1 MGRDTK
7 YDSSVHPILAKYMA
21 RCGLTDIQIA
31 KEMNISKAT
40 LNRWKKT
47 YPEFLS
53 SLKENK
59 KFIDALVEDSLLKKA
74 LGYEVEEVEV
84 TVSKDGKNSRVKK
97 TKKWIHDTTAIIFW
111 LKNRQP
117 ERWRDI
123 QNLNHEGT
131 VETKNID
138 LSYMSDE
145 ELEKEIQKYRENGEE
160 TKKDKK

>member
-7 YDSSVHPILAKYMA
+7 YNPQVHPILAKYMA
-21 RCGLTDIQIA
+21 RCGLTDVEIA

-40 LNRWKKT
+40 LNRWKKA
-47 YPEFLS
+47 YPEFLN

-74 LGYEVEEVEV
+74 LGYEFEEVEV
-84 TVSKDGKNSRVKK
+84 IVSKDKSSRIKK

-111 LKNRQP
+111 LKNRMP
-117 ERWRDI
+117 DRWRDV
-123 QNLNHEGT
+123 QNLEHEGT
-131 VETKNID
+131 ISTKNID

-145 ELEKEIQKYRENGEE
+145 ELEAEIKKYKEDEGKN
-160 TKKDKK
+160 KKS